1 VDWGTVD
8 PWGIVEAK
16 YLDGRLYLREL
27 NYASE
32 NEIRQKLTP
41 TELAQIAAGDTE
53 EERRNQDSG
62 GIVSWMFTK
71 LGIPKQAEIICDT
84 NRPLKGAALRRSG
97 WTRTMPAV
105 KAPGSIID
113 GIDLLN
119 KLKVYYTSD
128 SPNLKYEQENYSYA
142 VDRYG
147 MVMEEPEDN
156 NNHIAGDPSR
166 YIVQYLFAR
175 GIIRGCK

>member
-62 GIVSWMFTK
+62 GIVSWLFT
-71 LGIPKQAEIICDT
+71 
-84 NRPLKGAALRRSG
+84 S
-97 WTRTMPAV
+97 
-105 KAPGSIID
+105 
-113 GIDLLN
+113 
-119 KLKVYYTSD
+119 
-128 SPNLKYEQENYSYA
+128 
-142 VDRYG
+142 
-147 MVMEEPEDN
+147 
-156 NNHIAGDPSR
+156 
-166 YIVQYLFAR
+166 
-175 GIIRGCK
+175 

>member
-1 VDWGTVD
+1 
-8 PWGIVEAK
+8 
-16 YLDGRLYLREL
+16 
-27 NYASE
+27 
-32 NEIRQKLTP
+32 
-41 TELAQIAAGDTE
+41 
-53 EERRNQDSG
+53 
-62 GIVSWMFTK
+62 
-71 LGIPKQAEIICDT
+71 
-84 NRPLKGAALRRSG
+84 
-97 WTRTMPAV
+97 MPAV

-156 NNHIAGDPSR
+156 NNHIAGDPPR
-166 YIVQYLFAR
+166 YIAQYLFAR
-175 GIIRGCK
+175 GIIRIKG